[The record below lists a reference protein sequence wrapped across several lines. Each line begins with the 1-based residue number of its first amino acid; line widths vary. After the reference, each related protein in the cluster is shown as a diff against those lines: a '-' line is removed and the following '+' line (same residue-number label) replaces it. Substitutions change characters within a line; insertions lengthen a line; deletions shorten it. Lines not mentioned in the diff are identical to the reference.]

1 MYNFSSQ
8 KIILLD
14 PLEDRVPFN
23 SSLNEYCFVVS
34 FAWMGRQKRER
45 GGDIY
50 IYIGCLIEER
60 LIEDRPCPSNFS
72 NSILEKDD
80 SRVGVVTANND
91 LRFVNTSRSS
101 R

>member
-34 FAWMGRQKRER
+34 FTSMGRREGERR
-45 GGDIY
+45 GY

>member
-8 KIILLD
+8 KIIILD
-14 PLEDRVPFN
+14 RLEDRVPFN

-34 FAWMGRQKRER
+34 FASMGRQKRER
-45 GGDIY
+45 GGD

-91 LRFVNTSRSS
+91 LTSLDRL

>member
-34 FAWMGRQKRER
+34 FTSMGRREGER
-45 GGDIY
+45 REYIY
-50 IYIGCLIEER
+50 IYRVL
-60 LIEDRPCPSNFS
+60 DRGAFDRGSALPVEFQQF
-72 NSILEKDD
+72 D
-80 SRVGVVTANND
+80 SRE
-91 LRFVNTSRSS
+91 R
-101 R
+101 

>member
-34 FAWMGRQKRER
+34 FASMGERRER

-50 IYIGCLIEER
+50 IYRVL
-60 LIEDRPCPSNFS
+60 DRGAFDRGSALPVEFQQF
-72 NSILEKDD
+72 D
-80 SRVGVVTANND
+80 SREG
-91 LRFVNTSRSS
+91 
-101 R
+101 

>member
-34 FAWMGRQKRER
+34 FASMGRQKRER
-45 GGDIY
+45 EGDIY
-50 IYIGCLIEER
+50 IYIYRVL
-60 LIEDRPCPSNFS
+60 DRGAFDRGSALPVEFQQF
-72 NSILEKDD
+72 D
-80 SRVGVVTANND
+80 SRE
-91 LRFVNTSRSS
+91 R
-101 R
+101 

>member
-34 FAWMGRQKRER
+34 FASMGRREGKRR
-45 GGDIY
+45 GYIY
-50 IYIGCLIEER
+50 IYRVL
-60 LIEDRPCPSNFS
+60 DRGAFDRGSTLPVEFQQF
-72 NSILEKDD
+72 D
-80 SRVGVVTANND
+80 SRE
-91 LRFVNTSRSS
+91 R
-101 R
+101 